1 AAGHAVAARVPA
13 VRGGP
18 PHPARG
24 AGPVTAPLAS
34 AADLAGHD
42 LGDGTVA
49 LEWTYPTDP
58 AAAGVRFDVY
68 AGSDPLA
75 PLRSLALPG
84 HPGTTASLGGFD
96 AGGDR
101 YFTVV
106 ARRGVQLALPSA
118 VLRVPVRP
126 VRPPV
131 VPTPERVGTQQ
142 ATGLGFPFGV

>member
-1 AAGHAVAARVPA
+1 ARHHVDSRARRRRDRRRPAAAAGPGQRPGTAVGAVPPGLGQTRGRRPRRRPRRGASRRHAAGHAVAARVPA

-18 PHPARG
+18 PHPAGG

-75 PLRSLALPG
+75 PLRSLAL
-84 HPGTTASLGGFD
+84 
-96 AGGDR
+96 
-101 YFTVV
+101 
-106 ARRGVQLALPSA
+106 AR
-118 VLRVPVRP
+118 
-126 VRPPV
+126 
-131 VPTPERVGTQQ
+131 
-142 ATGLGFPFGV
+142 